1 MDMINDYL
9 LDFDFDNK
17 VHLRH
22 KKHNNENE
30 TECHGIPQNYKD
42 ILQPNVCGK
51 RLQLNSKI
59 PWSITPKGYAKLHEK
74 LTLICIPQSSGKD
87 SSIVD
92 RVYKK
97 IFFENSSSGINGYTS
112 SSSSKS
118 ETAYPDPTTVGLMKI
133 SEYETIGTKIT
144 EVRELYED
152 SSFPANDTSIGNLPE
167 VLGKVEWKRPKDINS
182 CAVFCAR
189 SFSRFDVD
197 QGALGDC
204 WFNAVL
210 ATITKYPSLMR
221 NIIPSNQNLSG
232 ANYLGAVKFNFWRF
246 GQWVEVVIDDRLPV
260 LKGTN
265 KLVFMHSTDGTEFWS
280 SLLEKAYAKLCG
292 SYGHLTGGF
301 QSEAMEDFTGG
312 ICQTIMLNSKYRP
325 PNLLH
330 MMKIYTKTCCILG
343 ADIGGEKNKKREE
356 LGLVGSHAYSLTG
369 FGKVKYKGNEMHL
382 VRLRNPWGQHEWKGA
397 WSDNSPEWKDVRSS
411 DKKELNYKQR
421 EDGEFWMS
429 YEDFVKYFSLLE
441 VCHLGLASLDYK
453 DDIDKKRRF
462 EEIGFVGKWV
472 ANVNA
477 GGSINYYESF
487 CMNPQYVFTVGTDP
501 ISKDNKT
508 TIIVGIM
515 QEHRRFLYGGDYLP
529 IGFELFEVS
538 NSQKSRLTS
547 ADLSCRKPLLS
558 TDYIPRREV
567 TLEARVFPGTFIIV
581 PTTYN
586 PNEEAEFLL
595 RVFSSAKMTQS
606 ELDEEN
612 AYQGFPRETMESL
625 QHTMLKEFTKLESKF
640 MKFCNPITETIS
652 SIELSSILNH
662 NDHKD
667 NIYGFLEFNNSL
679 CSCLIASASTNLT
692 GQIDLEEFLNLFVS
706 IKGWS
711 LAFKKYD
718 DRRGCV
724 KSAKL
729 RDLLRNAGYTV
740 SNRVYSALAHR
751 YVDLKSG
758 RINYENFLYCMAN
771 VKQAFEVVVYH
782 PKSEKDILMF
792 SIEDM
797 E

>member
-1 MDMINDYL
+1 MYM
-9 LDFDFDNK
+9 
-17 VHLRH
+17 
-22 KKHNNENE
+22 
-30 TECHGIPQNYKD
+30 
-42 ILQPNVCGK
+42 
-51 RLQLNSKI
+51 
-59 PWSITPKGYAKLHEK
+59 
-74 LTLICIPQSSGKD
+74 
-87 SSIVD
+87 
-92 RVYKK
+92 
-97 IFFENSSSGINGYTS
+97 
-112 SSSSKS
+112 
-118 ETAYPDPTTVGLMKI
+118 
-133 SEYETIGTKIT
+133 
-144 EVRELYED
+144 
-152 SSFPANDTSIGNLPE
+152 
-167 VLGKVEWKRPKDINS
+167 
-182 CAVFCAR
+182 
-189 SFSRFDVD
+189 
-197 QGALGDC
+197 
-204 WFNAVL
+204 
-210 ATITKYPSLMR
+210 
-221 NIIPSNQNLSG
+221 
-232 ANYLGAVKFNFWRF
+232 
-246 GQWVEVVIDDRLPV
+246 
-260 LKGTN
+260 
-265 KLVFMHSTDGTEFWS
+265 
-280 SLLEKAYAKLCG
+280 
-292 SYGHLTGGF
+292 
-301 QSEAMEDFTGG
+301 
-312 ICQTIMLNSKYRP
+312 
-325 PNLLH
+325 
-330 MMKIYTKTCCILG
+330 
-343 ADIGGEKNKKREE
+343 
-356 LGLVGSHAYSLTG
+356 
-369 FGKVKYKGNEMHL
+369 
-382 VRLRNPWGQHEWKGA
+382 
-397 WSDNSPEWKDVRSS
+397 
-411 DKKELNYKQR
+411 
-421 EDGEFWMS
+421 MS

-595 RVFSSAKMTQS
+595 CVFSSSKLTQS
-606 ELDEEN
+606 GKISNDLPGYN
-612 AYQGFPRETMESL
+612 AKTQSHHSQYIEPSSL
-625 QHTMLKEFTKLESKF
+625 RNIQLVYDNIKEFTKLESKF

-711 LAFKKYD
+711 V
-718 DRRGCV
+718 G
-724 KSAKL
+724 
-729 RDLLRNAGYTV
+729 LL
-740 SNRVYSALAHR
+740 SNMNLTECT
-751 YVDLKSG
+751 L
-758 RINYENFLYCMAN
+758 YE
-771 VKQAFEVVVYH
+771 
-782 PKSEKDILMF
+782 
-792 SIEDM
+792 
-797 E
+797 